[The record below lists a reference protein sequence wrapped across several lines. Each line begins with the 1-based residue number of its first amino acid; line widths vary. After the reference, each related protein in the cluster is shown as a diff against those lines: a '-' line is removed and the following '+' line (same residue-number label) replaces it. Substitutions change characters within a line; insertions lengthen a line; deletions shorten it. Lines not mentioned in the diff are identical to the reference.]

1 MTASILTVDDSPSL
15 RMAIK
20 IALTGAGYAVTEAG
34 DGVEGLTKAKG
45 AKFDL
50 IITDLN
56 MPNMDG
62 LTMIRELR
70 KDPAQCGTPIIFLTT
85 ESDDAMKQQAKA
97 AGATGW
103 LVKPFPRTADQGLA
117 QGARPVSG
125 GDPIAAFRVEA
136 GDLLDQIEQGLLD
149 LTHRLEDRDL
159 IDAVFR
165 GLHTL
170 KGSGAMFG
178 FDALASFTH
187 HCETAF
193 DRVRKGLAPATQGL
207 VAVILS
213 AKDHMRALVDGDGTG
228 LEAAG
233 AAILAELQR
242 EVEAAAGNPVV
253 AAAPAQRG
261 WRLSFRL
268 PPESMANGTNPLML
282 LDELRELGQCTI
294 VARTDRIPPLAELN
308 PVECHIGWDVE
319 LLGDVSRDDIDD
331 VFLFVMDDMELT
343 VEEIGGAAEA
353 TPEIA
358 DAPAIVATTAT
369 PEAAAATP
377 GKAVAKT
384 GESVRVPAERLDEL
398 MDRVGELVIV
408 HSRLS
413 QLANGSGA
421 DLVLRSISEEIER
434 LVSELRDTMMVLRMV
449 PVASLFNR
457 FRRLIHDLARETGK
471 TIELSTEGEATEV
484 DKTVIERLADPMVHL
499 IRNACD
505 HGLEPEDERLAAGK
519 PATGHVRLSAHQAG
533 GEVLITIQDDGRGIN
548 RERVRAKAEAQGL
561 LQPGQ
566 QVSDSE
572 LLHMIFHPGFS
583 TAAAVTNLSGRG
595 VGMDVVKRTIESLR
609 GAIDITSK
617 PGEGSTVVLRIPL
630 TLAIIDGLLVRVG
643 EGRYVIPL
651 AAVEECLELSL
662 EEDLRS
668 RGRSFITLRDRLV
681 PFLRL
686 REMFETGT
694 RPDPHQ
700 KIVVIATGAERVG
713 LVVDQIIGSHQTVI
727 KSMST
732 LHRDVSTFAGATIL
746 GDGGVALILDVVQLV
761 TAGQHQEERLRAAG

>member
-1 MTASILTVDDSPSL
+1 M
-15 RMAIK
+15 
-20 IALTGAGYAVTEAG
+20 
-34 DGVEGLTKAKG
+34 
-45 AKFDL
+45 
-50 IITDLN
+50 
-56 MPNMDG
+56 
-62 LTMIRELR
+62 
-70 KDPAQCGTPIIFLTT
+70 
-85 ESDDAMKQQAKA
+85 
-97 AGATGW
+97 
-103 LVKPFPRTADQGLA
+103 
-117 QGARPVSG
+117 SG

-136 GDLLDQIEQGLLD
+136 GDLLDQVEQGLLD
-149 LTHRLEDRDL
+149 LTHRLDDRDL

-213 AKDHMRALVDGDGTG
+213 AKDHMRALVDGDGAG

-233 AAILAELQR
+233 AAILEALQR
-242 EVEAAAGNPVV
+242 EVDAAAGAPP
-253 AAAPAQRG
+253 AAPSAPVRKG
-261 WRLSFRL
+261 WRLRFYL

-282 LDELRELGQCTI
+282 LEELRSLGECKI
-294 VARTDRIPPLAELN
+294 AARTDRLPPLAELN
-308 PVECHIGWDVE
+308 PIECHIGWDVT
-319 LLGDVSRDDIDD
+319 LYGDVSRDDIDD

-343 VEEIGGAAEA
+343 VEELGGAAEA
-353 TPEIA
+353 PAAGIE
-358 DAPAIVATTAT
+358 APVAT
-369 PEAAAATP
+369 AAAAP
-377 GKAVAKT
+377 EPAGPAKAATKT

-449 PVASLFNR
+449 PVATLFGR

-471 TIELSTEGEATEV
+471 AIELSTEGEATEV

-505 HGLEPEDERLAAGK
+505 HGLEPEAERIAAGK

-533 GEVLITIQDDGRGIN
+533 GEVLITIQDDGRGID
-548 RERVRAKAEAQGL
+548 RDRVRAKAEAQGL
-561 LQPGQ
+561 IQPGQ
-566 QVSDSE
+566 QLSDSE
-572 LLHMIFHPGFS
+572 LLQLIFHPGFS

-609 GAIDITSK
+609 GAIDITSV
-617 PGEGSTVVLRIPL
+617 PGEGSKVVLRIPL

-686 REMFETGT
+686 REMFATGT

-727 KSMST
+727 KSMSP
-732 LHRDVSTFAGATIL
+732 LHQDVAAFAGATIL

-761 TAGQHQEERLRAAG
+761 LAGQQQEERLRAAG

>member
-1 MTASILTVDDSPSL
+1 
-15 RMAIK
+15 
-20 IALTGAGYAVTEAG
+20 
-34 DGVEGLTKAKG
+34 
-45 AKFDL
+45 
-50 IITDLN
+50 
-56 MPNMDG
+56 
-62 LTMIRELR
+62 
-70 KDPAQCGTPIIFLTT
+70 
-85 ESDDAMKQQAKA
+85 
-97 AGATGW
+97 
-103 LVKPFPRTADQGLA
+103 
-117 QGARPVSG
+117 VSG
-125 GDPIAAFRVEA
+125 QDPIAAFRVEA
-136 GDLLDQIEQGLLD
+136 GELLEQIEQGLLD
-149 LTHRLEDRDL
+149 LGHRLDDRNL
-159 IDAVFR
+159 VDAVFR

-178 FDALASFTH
+178 FDALATFTH

-193 DRVRKGLAPATQGL
+193 DRVRKGLAPATQEL

-213 AKDHMRALVDGDGTG
+213 AQDHMRALIETDGAG

-233 AAILAELQR
+233 EAILVRLQAAIDGASG
-242 EVEAAAGNPVV
+242 APATAT
-253 AAAPAQRG
+253 AAPAAKG
-261 WRLSFRL
+261 WRLLFRL

-282 LDELRELGQCTI
+282 LDELRELGDCKI
-294 VARTDRIPPLAELN
+294 VARADAIPPLAELV

-319 LLGDVSRDDIDD
+319 LHGDISKDDIED
-331 VFLFVMDDMELT
+331 VFIFVMDDMELKI
-343 VEEIGGAAEA
+343 EPLAAEA
-353 TPEIA
+353 AADATPS
-358 DAPAIVATTAT
+358 DAPAQPIVTAANDA
-369 PEAAAATP
+369 PAAEVASPTP
-377 GKAVAKT
+377 GRAAPKS

-408 HSRLS
+408 QSRLS
-413 QLANGSGA
+413 QLAHGGGSAA

-434 LVSELRDTMMVLRMV
+434 LASELRDTMMVLRMV
-449 PVASLFNR
+449 PVASLFGR
-457 FRRLIHDLARETGK
+457 FRRLVHDLARDTGK

-484 DKTVIERLADPMVHL
+484 DKTVMERLADPMVHL
-499 IRNACD
+499 IRNSCD
-505 HGLEPEDERLAAGK
+505 HGLETPEERIAAGK
-519 PATGHVRLSAHQAG
+519 PAAGQVHLSAHQAG
-533 GEVLITIQDDGRGIN
+533 GEVLITIRDDGRGID
-548 RERVRAKAEAQGL
+548 RDRVRAKAESQGL

-566 QVSDSE
+566 QISDQE
-572 LLHMIFHPGFS
+572 LLQMIFHPGFS

-609 GAIDITSK
+609 GAIDIKSV
-617 PGEGSTVVLRIPL
+617 PGEGSIVTLRIPL

-643 EGRYVIPL
+643 DGRYVIPL
-651 AAVEECLELSL
+651 AAVEECIELSL

-686 REMFETGT
+686 REMFDTGT

-727 KSMST
+727 KSMSA

-761 TAGQHQEERLRAAG
+761 ALGQHQEERLRAAG